1 MSIGSEVFS
10 MDEPMVIVENVTK
23 RYGTFTAVSAV
34 SFSVPAGQIVGF
46 LGPNG
51 AGKTT
56 TMKIITGFMPP
67 TDGTVRIDGCDVF
80 DDSMELKQR
89 IGYLPEHPP
98 LYMDMIVSDFLTF
111 AAELRNV
118 PSSQIKGAV
127 DKAIELAGLEQVAD
141 RIVGNCSK
149 GYRQRVG
156 IAQALVHSPKVLI
169 LDEPTVGL
177 DPVQIV
183 EIRELIKSLAGERT
197 VILSTHI
204 LPEVSATCERIIM
217 ITAGKIVGDGTEED
231 LWREIAG
238 AERFHLAAKGQADLI
253 GKTLLELKSVASIEN
268 SSMVGEIC
276 HLEIL
281 AAEGKDPRDEISIA
295 LAQKELPIYELK
307 PPGLTLE
314 EVFVRLTTGDEGA
327 KNKP

>member
-1 MSIGSEVFS
+1 
-10 MDEPMVIVENVTK
+10 MDQPMVVVEKVTK
-23 RYGTFTAVSAV
+23 RYGTFKAVSDV

-67 TDGTVRIDGCDVF
+67 TDGTVRIDGFDVF

-98 LYMDMIVSDFLTF
+98 LYMDMIVSDFLQF

-118 PSSQIKGAV
+118 PSGQIKSAV

-231 LWREIAG
+231 LWKKIAG
-238 AERFHLAAKGQADLI
+238 AERFHLAVKGRAEEVSN
-253 GKTLLELKSVASIEN
+253 TLLQLESVASLEDGA
-268 SSMVGEIC
+268 MEGDIC
-276 HLEIL
+276 HIEIV
-281 AAEGKDPRDEISIA
+281 AKEGVDPREEISIA
-295 LAQKELPIYELK
+295 LAKKELPVYELK

-314 EVFVRLTTGDEGA
+314 EVFVRLTTGEEGT
-327 KNKP
+327 KSK

>member
-1 MSIGSEVFS
+1 
-10 MDEPMVIVENVTK
+10 MDQPMVVVEKVTK
-23 RYGTFTAVSAV
+23 RYGTFKAVSDV

-67 TDGTVRIDGCDVF
+67 TDGTVSIDGFDVF

-98 LYMDMIVSDFLTF
+98 LYMDMIVSDFLVF

-118 PSSQIKGAV
+118 PSAQIKNAV
-127 DKAIELAGLEQVAD
+127 DNAIELAGLQQVSD

-231 LWREIAG
+231 LWKKIAG
-238 AERFHLAAKGQADLI
+238 AERFHLAAKGNPEDVRKALLQLESVDSLAD
-253 GKTLLELKSVASIEN
+253 GAME
-268 SSMVGEIC
+268 GDIC
-276 HLEIL
+276 RLEIL
-281 AAEGKDPRDEISIA
+281 AKEGADPREEISLA
-295 LAQKELPIYELK
+295 LAKQNLPVYELK

-314 EVFVRLTTGDEGA
+314 EVFVRLTTGEEGT
-327 KNKP
+327 KSK

>member
-1 MSIGSEVFS
+1 
-10 MDEPMVIVENVTK
+10 MDQPMVVVEKVTK
-23 RYGTFTAVSAV
+23 RYGTFKAVSDV

-67 TDGTVRIDGCDVF
+67 TDGTVRIDGFDVF

-98 LYMDMIVSDFLTF
+98 LYMDMIVSDFLQF

-118 PSSQIKGAV
+118 PSAQMKTAV
-127 DKAIELAGLEQVAD
+127 DNAIELAGLQQVAD

-156 IAQALVHSPKVLI
+156 IAQALVHAPKVLI

-231 LWREIAG
+231 LWKKIAG
-238 AERFHLAAKGQADLI
+238 AERFHLAAKGSAEEVRSALSP
-253 GKTLLELKSVASIEN
+253 LKSVASLEDGA
-268 SSMVGEIC
+268 MEGDIC
-276 HLEIL
+276 RIEIL
-281 AAEGKDPRDEISIA
+281 AKEGADPREEISIA
-295 LAQKELPIYELK
+295 LAKKDLPVYELK

-314 EVFVRLTTGDEGA
+314 EVFVRLTTGDEGT
-327 KNKP
+327 KSK

>member
-1 MSIGSEVFS
+1 
-10 MDEPMVIVENVTK
+10 MDQPMVVVEKVTK
-23 RYGTFTAVSAV
+23 RYGTFKAVSDV

-67 TDGTVRIDGCDVF
+67 TDGTVRIDGFDVF

-98 LYMDMIVSDFLTF
+98 LYMDMIVSDFLQF

-118 PSSQIKGAV
+118 PSAQMKTAV
-127 DKAIELAGLEQVAD
+127 DNAIELAGLQQVAD

-156 IAQALVHSPKVLI
+156 IAQALVHAPKVLI

-231 LWREIAG
+231 LWKKIAG
-238 AERFHLAAKGQADLI
+238 AERFHLAAKGSAEEVRSALSP
-253 GKTLLELKSVASIEN
+253 LKSVASLEDGA
-268 SSMVGEIC
+268 MEGDIC
-276 HLEIL
+276 RIEIL
-281 AAEGKDPRDEISIA
+281 AKEGADPREEISIA
-295 LAQKELPIYELK
+295 LAKKDLPVYELK

-314 EVFVRLTTGDEGA
+314 EVFVRLTTGEEGT
-327 KNKP
+327 KSK

>member
-1 MSIGSEVFS
+1 
-10 MDEPMVIVENVTK
+10 MDQPMVVVEKVTK
-23 RYGTFTAVSAV
+23 RYGTFKAVSDV

-67 TDGTVRIDGCDVF
+67 TDGTVRIDGFDVF

-98 LYMDMIVSDFLTF
+98 LYMDMIVSDFLQF

-118 PSSQIKGAV
+118 PSGQIKSAV

-231 LWREIAG
+231 LWKKIAG
-238 AERFHLAAKGQADLI
+238 AERFHLAAKGRAEEVSN
-253 GKTLLELKSVASIEN
+253 TLLQLESVASLEDGA
-268 SSMVGEIC
+268 MEGDIC
-276 HLEIL
+276 HIEIV
-281 AAEGKDPRDEISIA
+281 AKEGVDPREEISIA
-295 LAQKELPIYELK
+295 LAKKELPVYELK

-314 EVFVRLTTGDEGA
+314 EVFVRLTTGEEGT
-327 KNKP
+327 KSK